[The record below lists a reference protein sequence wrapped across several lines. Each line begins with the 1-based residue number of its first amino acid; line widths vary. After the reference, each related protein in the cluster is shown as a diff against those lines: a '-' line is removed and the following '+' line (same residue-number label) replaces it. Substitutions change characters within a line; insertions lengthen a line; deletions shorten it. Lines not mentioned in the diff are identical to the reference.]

1 MFNVIRG
8 KARLL
13 LGVIIVKLVK
23 TTLVLNG

>member
-23 TTLVLNG
+23 ATLVLNG